1 MNPTEI
7 NQALEHCEF
16 FERLEKN
23 DISQI
28 AGLCQVITYEG
39 GEYVFQQGDYGEYI
53 YVVVQGRIHLVRAV
67 DLGARKG
74 EVVMETLGK
83 GRVLGCWSTLLDLPH
98 ILMSSAACQKPTT
111 TLAIKGADLRKIM
124 ISNTA
129 LGFNI
134 MERLSILLR
143 DRIQAAYGAME
154 KI

>member
-1 MNPTEI
+1 MNTTEI
-7 NQALEHCEF
+7 EQALEHCEF
-16 FERLEKN
+16 FEGLGKS
-23 DISQI
+23 DISEI
-28 AGLCQVITYEG
+28 AGLCQVSKYEG

-53 YVVVQGRIHLVRAV
+53 YVVVQDRVHLLRSV

-74 EVVMETLGK
+74 EVVIEALGK

>member
-1 MNPTEI
+1 
-7 NQALEHCEF
+7 
-16 FERLEKN
+16 
-23 DISQI
+23 
-28 AGLCQVITYEG
+28 
-39 GEYVFQQGDYGEYI
+39 
-53 YVVVQGRIHLVRAV
+53 
-67 DLGARKG
+67 
-74 EVVMETLGK
+74 METLGK

-124 ISNTA
+124 ISNAA

-134 MERLSILLR
+134 MERLSFLLR